1 MDCCPPGTR
10 PNHLYKQ
17 KQKHWKRE
25 SSLHRI
31 LSVVYEVKV
40 GHDDENEFNTV
51 SLMVTISPEWQMTVI
66 DMAAERIN
74 PAEQP
79 TPEFLLGRKN
89 PFKTF
94 LLQSY
99 SDVLFWLPTYRSELK
114 KLGTDEQT
122 NGSAFIFYKFML
134 RPHDAPN
141 VLAAPPQ
148 IPKSPMRPFLNL
160 LFQLC

>member
-1 MDCCPPGTR
+1 MGFSLPSPVIKRKELNIHSWPYGT
-10 PNHLYKQ
+10 PLNSILYRIALQTTLKRNYQTQ

-25 SSLHRI
+25 SSLPRI

-51 SLMVTISPEWQMTVI
+51 CLMVTIWPEWQMTVI

-79 TPEFLLGRKN
+79 TPEFLLGWKN

-99 SDVLFWLPTYRSELK
+99 SDVLFWLLTRSS
-114 KLGTDEQT
+114 QSWR
-122 NGSAFIFYKFML
+122 N
-134 RPHDAPN
+134 
-141 VLAAPPQ
+141 
-148 IPKSPMRPFLNL
+148 
-160 LFQLC
+160 